1 MNDLDGWAGLE
12 PAAFEEPPKADD
24 IDLFYGRVFKSE
36 EGQKV
41 LHHLRQITIER
52 PSWIPGE
59 DASYGYVRTGMCE
72 MVRMIEKRVE
82 RSNNG

>member
-1 MNDLDGWAGLE
+1 MNEAEGWESLE
-12 PAAFEEPPKADD
+12 PAFAEPIKADD
-24 IDLFYGRVFKSE
+24 LDVMYGRVFKSE

-41 LHHLRQITIER
+41 LHHLRKITIEQ

-59 DASYGYVRTGMCE
+59 DASYGYVRTGMAE
-72 MVRMIEKRVE
+72 IVRLIEKRVE